1 VQAMFYKA
9 TRPDTGNMWDVWL
22 YHHDGTYYLFSLC
35 KTAQNGWDNFS
46 VARSPDGVHWSD

>member
-1 VQAMFYKA
+1 MFYKA